1 MAAPQS
7 GLPDVEGEEVAVVWF
22 VVAELGDEESAV
34 VEEEV
39 AEVAAGEDEVV
50 DHLCPSQP
58 GPAVGQV
65 KGRHWNFFVEAAWLE
80 EPGV

>member
-1 MAAPQS
+1 M
-7 GLPDVEGEEVAVVWF
+7 VWVV
-22 VVAELGDEESAV
+22 VVAAELDDEESAV

-58 GPAVGQV
+58 GPAVVQAKV
-65 KGRHWNFFVEAAWLE
+65 RHLNFFVAAAWL
-80 EPGV
+80 